1 MFYLSITVG
10 CIRAVV
16 VGELHIPRRDN
27 MSHTIWYLSSLSL
40 YPTQI
45 ADIPAHTKVKKQ
57 FLYNGNEI
65 LA

>member
-1 MFYLSITVG
+1 
-10 CIRAVV
+10 
-16 VGELHIPRRDN
+16 

-57 FLYNGNEI
+57 FLYKGHELLAQVI
-65 LA
+65 LVDSMLFFYFQEKISLFSLFAI